1 MRNILYSVV
10 LLTAMSVPQADWR
23 PLPSTQ
29 QGYELRY
36 DPSTSRVETRI
47 NGAVRPMWDGVHRLE
62 NGQVLR
68 IQNGIAVRDE
78 TIMKAEP
85 RPRVMREQISAC
97 EMLARKSCGLGGVC
111 AAGESCRHAQQLV
124 GFYKEAGYSERGR
137 IEKQCRE
144 ALDDMTFFKPC
155 PVPPKSAYG
164 SACSDLVTK
173 SCGSLGQCRQAEGCD
188 LARQLQQMEYD
199 EKLMLLDVK
208 QRTPTTRQ
216 CEEVYGDDE
225 LFVPCVK

>member
-1 MRNILYSVV
+1 MRIILYSVILLAATSV
-10 LLTAMSVPQADWR
+10 LLADWR

-36 DPSTSRVETRI
+36 DPSSSRVETRI
-47 NGAVRPMWDGVHRLE
+47 DGEVRPMWDGVHRLE

-68 IQNGIAVRDE
+68 IHNGIAVRDE
-78 TIMKAEP
+78 TIMNAEP
-85 RPRVMREQISAC
+85 RPRVMREQVSAC

-111 AAGESCRHAQQLV
+111 TASESCRHAQQLL
-124 GFYKEAGYSERGR
+124 GFYKEADYRERGR
-137 IEKQCRE
+137 IGKQCRE
-144 ALDDMTFFKPC
+144 ALDDMIFFKPC

-164 SACSDLVTK
+164 SACSDLVAK
-173 SCGSLGQCRQAEGCD
+173 SCGGLGQCGEAEGCD

-216 CEEVYGDDE
+216 CEEVYSDDE
-225 LFVPCVK
+225 MFAPCVK